1 MDPEDTSM
9 CSLEGWRVSLFSTSS
24 SMFWLFPP
32 LPGAFVGVISLCARE
47 SGGGELGDVLSFFC
61 LRVKVAA
68 GAVSA
73 GSTTLTL
80 VLD

>member
-1 MDPEDTSM
+1 
-9 CSLEGWRVSLFSTSS
+9 
-24 SMFWLFPP
+24 
-32 LPGAFVGVISLCARE
+32 VISLCASE

-61 LRVKVAA
+61 LQVKVAA

>member
-1 MDPEDTSM
+1 
-9 CSLEGWRVSLFSTSS
+9 
-24 SMFWLFPP
+24 
-32 LPGAFVGVISLCARE
+32 VIPLCANE
-47 SGGGELGDVLSFFC
+47 SGGGELEDVLSFFC
-61 LRVKVAA
+61 LLVKVAA

>member
-1 MDPEDTSM
+1 
-9 CSLEGWRVSLFSTSS
+9 
-24 SMFWLFPP
+24 
-32 LPGAFVGVISLCARE
+32 VISLCASE

-61 LRVKVAA
+61 LLVKVAA

>member
-1 MDPEDTSM
+1 
-9 CSLEGWRVSLFSTSS
+9 
-24 SMFWLFPP
+24 
-32 LPGAFVGVISLCARE
+32 VISLCASE

-80 VLD
+80 VGRRGRFGGQHHIDAGIGLVLWIPRTP